1 MVPIRF
7 KVAVFKG
14 IYTRRIRSP
23 LSWEFRKRIDQTVE
37 NKVQSNAGTECD
49 IIYIRETMIQKQI
62 SFPEKL
68 NRQIKQ
74 RAKLLQESEERVIRD
89 LLYLGLIKSV
99 SSWKNSGDALLSL
112 GKLGI
117 EGPADL
123 AQKHDDDYLS

>member
-1 MVPIRF
+1 
-7 KVAVFKG
+7 
-14 IYTRRIRSP
+14 
-23 LSWEFRKRIDQTVE
+23 
-37 NKVQSNAGTECD
+37 
-49 IIYIRETMIQKQI
+49 MIQKQI
-62 SFPEKL
+62 SLPEKL
-68 NRQIKQ
+68 DQQIKQ

-99 SSWKNSGDALLSL
+99 SSWKNSGDALRSL